1 MGPRPETAGRPV
13 RLRGRADVARLA
25 GTLADLVVEALLR
38 EVWLTP
44 KPGLVDRRNTGSHR
58 DMDVATFERS
68 AAALRPGFADFVMLG
83 AECAA
88 VPADAVLALARPAG
102 LACERAMF
110 RATGGVN
117 THKGSIFAF
126 GLLLTA
132 VGRLWVAGAPSAGPS
147 IDADAVC
154 DEVARIA
161 TGIVAREL
169 RRPGEPRT
177 AGERLFQ
184 AHGLTGARGEAES
197 GFATVRHGALPALQR
212 ALAAGHDADTALAA
226 AFLHLLARNADT
238 NLAAR
243 GGIAGLRF
251 ARAEAARVE
260 RAGGV
265 EAPGF
270 VARMEALDDA
280 FIAKNLSPGGSA
292 DLLAVTWT
300 LHRLPRLLR
309 SGPASRSY

>member
-1 MGPRPETAGRPV
+1 MAS
-13 RLRGRADVARLA
+13 RLA
-25 GTLADLVVEALLR
+25 GSLTDLVVEALLR

-68 AAALRPGFADFVMLG
+68 AAALCPGLADFVMLG
-83 AECAA
+83 IECAA

-102 LACERAMF
+102 LACERAMLC
-110 RATGGVN
+110 ATGGVN

-132 VGRLWVAGAPSAGPS
+132 VGRLWASGDPAADP

-161 TGIVAREL
+161 AGIVAREL

-184 AHGLTGARGEAES
+184 AHGLTGARGEAQS
-197 GFATVRHGALPALQR
+197 GFATVRHGALPVLAR
-212 ALAAGHDADTALAA
+212 ALADGRDADTALAA

-265 EAPGF
+265 AAPDF

-280 FIAKNLSPGGSA
+280 FIARNLSPGGSA

-300 LHRLPRLLR
+300 LHRLPRVLR
-309 SGPASRSY
+309 SGPALRSY